1 MYNLIIHKKARE
13 TLDLLKNKNLDELKK
28 IISSLDSIKDFW
40 INISNIKNIWNSI
53 YRKRVWRYRILMT
66 FDKKDK
72 SVIHIWIIDLEKDTK
87 KDYKKWKM
95 YIMQYSYYD

>member
-1 MYNLIIHKKARE
+1 
-13 TLDLLKNKNLDELKK
+13 
-28 IISSLDSIKDFW
+28 
-40 INISNIKNIWNSI
+40 
-53 YRKRVWRYRILMT
+53 MT